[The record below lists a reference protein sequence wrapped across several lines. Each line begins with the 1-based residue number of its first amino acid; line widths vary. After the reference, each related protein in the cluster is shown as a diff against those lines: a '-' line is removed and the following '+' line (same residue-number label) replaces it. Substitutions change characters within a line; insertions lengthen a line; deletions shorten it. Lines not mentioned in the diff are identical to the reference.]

1 MSRSWAVP
9 PEFPEGSD
17 ADPAQASAGRLTA
30 ERVRYVGVADWWGR
44 HVWLERDGARAALPY
59 SEGAMIGFAW
69 GRAGLGARELARS
82 ILRDATGGSDVGDV
96 LCTRF
101 VHEVIVRLPQ
111 SDFELGRD
119 DVLAWLAL
127 QP

>member
-1 MSRSWAVP
+1 MA
-9 PEFPEGSD
+9 
-17 ADPAQASAGRLTA
+17 T
-30 ERVRYVGVADWWGR
+30 ERVRYVGIADWWGR
-44 HVWLERDGARAALPY
+44 HVWLEHGDTRTALPY
-59 SEGAMIGFAW
+59 SDGAMIGFAW

-82 ILRDATGGSDVGDV
+82 ILRDAVGDAGVNDV

-119 DVLAWLAL
+119 DVLSWLAL